1 MSQKNK
7 LNHLAVVMDGNRR
20 WALKNGF
27 LKEIGY
33 TQGVKIVER
42 LIRICVEE
50 EISSLTLFAF
60 STENW
65 ARPQDEIDFIF
76 ALLEKVLDENLQRC
90 IDNNI
95 KLRAIGDLSRL
106 QPHLRAKI
114 KNAEDATKNCALLCV
129 NMAISYGAKDEIV
142 RAAQKVVTQGLELNE
157 KNISAN
163 LDLPLDVDLILRVG
177 SAKRLSNFLLW
188 QCAYAEICFSDTLFP
203 GLTKRELKRAI
214 REFYKRER
222 TFGK

>member
-50 EISSLTLFAF
+50 EISNLTLFAF

-106 QPHLRAKI
+106 QPHLINKI
-114 KNAEDATKNCALLCV
+114 KNAEIATKNCSLLCV

-142 RAAQKVVTQGLELNE
+142 RAAQKVIAQGLELNE